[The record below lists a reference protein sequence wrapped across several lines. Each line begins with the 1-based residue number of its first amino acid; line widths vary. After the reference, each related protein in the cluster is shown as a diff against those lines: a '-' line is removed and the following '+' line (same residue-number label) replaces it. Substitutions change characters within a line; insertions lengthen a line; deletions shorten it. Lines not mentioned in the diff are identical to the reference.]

1 MININ
6 SFSLLVRKG
15 IILDSMNNTAKY
27 KDEPKQLEPLTVEKV
42 RYKKSVICPCC
53 SHSFNPRKHYE
64 NNIKNKNSDIIND
77 ASCNTTVKVKSKKDG
92 CNN

>member
-15 IILDSMNNTAKY
+15 IILDFMNDAAKY
-27 KDEPKQLEPLTVEKV
+27 KDESKQLEPLTVEKV

-53 SHSFNPRKHYE
+53 SHSFNPRKPYE
-64 NNIKNKNSDIIND
+64 NTIKNKKSDIIND